1 MLSTCCGGLRGG
13 AGDVEP
19 LPLTGAAA
27 AGVTLE
33 KEDRPQ
39 SFAGPGRGG
48 RNVRAPQEGS
58 PPSSPGRGFPAQAHL
73 CCCERASWVPR
84 LPDPGRAGE
93 NPSMALRSGTE
104 SCSEELPEHDL
115 STSNSLAQ
123 HSNLAYSLSW
133 SAGTS
138 RLGETR
144 RPDISSEERV
154 VTIHRSGMSQSV
166 AWTCCSPSLSDI
178 RTHRSVTSPSITRG
192 HHRPSLGHVAVH
204 PSVTS
209 EPIAL

>member
-1 MLSTCCGGLRGG
+1 
-13 AGDVEP
+13 
-19 LPLTGAAA
+19 
-27 AGVTLE
+27 
-33 KEDRPQ
+33 
-39 SFAGPGRGG
+39 
-48 RNVRAPQEGS
+48 
-58 PPSSPGRGFPAQAHL
+58 
-73 CCCERASWVPR
+73 
-84 LPDPGRAGE
+84 
-93 NPSMALRSGTE
+93 MALRSGTE